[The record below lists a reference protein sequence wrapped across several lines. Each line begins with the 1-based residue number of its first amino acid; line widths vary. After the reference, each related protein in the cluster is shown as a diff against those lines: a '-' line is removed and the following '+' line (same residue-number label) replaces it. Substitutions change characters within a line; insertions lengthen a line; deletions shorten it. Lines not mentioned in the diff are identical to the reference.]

1 MVVCPFR
8 GVAVTAI
15 DNIPV
20 ASTPPGGYGE
30 HDRGRY
36 ERTLPPPIL
45 ADAPQELAPGVPDL
59 RGTWKVID
67 LTSNGTRVPADN
79 PQWQHF
85 ERIEQS
91 GDRVVVTGGGIIH
104 DFPHVDGTLENA
116 LRDVMA
122 IDFATPLV
130 VTATFDDGAL
140 VLRQDGNDAIRVT
153 RHIEGEYLIW
163 DYSGVFRATMERVD
177 R

>member
-1 MVVCPFR
+1 MR
-8 GVAVTAI
+8 AI
-15 DNIPV
+15 DHIPV
-20 ASTPPGGYGE
+20 AHTPPGGYGE

-45 ADAPQELAPGVPDL
+45 ADAPDELAPDAPDL
-59 RGTWKVID
+59 RGTWKVTD
-67 LTSNGTRVPADN
+67 LRSNDGPLPADS

-104 DFPHVDGTLENA
+104 DFPHADGTLENA

-122 IDFATPLV
+122 VDFTTPLV
-130 VTATFDDGAL
+130 VTAAFEDGVF
-140 VLRQDGNDAIRVT
+140 VLRPVGGVDVRVT
-153 RHIEGEYLIW
+153 RHREGDRLIW
-163 DYSGVFRATMERVD
+163 DYAGAFRATMERID
-177 R
+177 L

>member
-1 MVVCPFR
+1 M
-8 GVAVTAI
+8 TAI
-15 DNIPV
+15 DEIPV

-30 HDRGRY
+30 HDRDRY
-36 ERTLPPPIL
+36 ERTMPPPIL
-45 ADAPQELAPGVPDL
+45 TGAPSELAPGTIDL

-67 LTSNGTRVPADN
+67 LRSNGEPVPADN

-104 DFPHVDGTLENA
+104 DFPHADGTLDNA

-122 IDFATPLV
+122 IDFVTPLV
-130 VTATFDDGAL
+130 VTAAFEDGMF
-140 VLRQDGNDAIRVT
+140 VLRPDGSDAIRVT
-153 RHIEGEYLIW
+153 RHLEGEHLIW
-163 DYSGVFRATMERVD
+163 NYADVFIATMERID